1 MASPPG
7 MDYEIGQGRRWR
19 HRIARR
25 RNFAGGNRS
34 TRRHE
39 RKRVRGRRASLDQL
53 NGVLLRD
60 PQQDSGQRF
69 RQRLFST
76 ALAYARAS
84 ETVMFGWG
92 ESCEAVLDRVV
103 TTSRL
108 TPDPSGLRLLVVCRC
123 RRFVDEVDAILRLR
137 HRC

>member
-1 MASPPG
+1 MASSPG
-7 MDYEIGQGRRWR
+7 TDHEIGQGRCWR
-19 HRIARR
+19 RRIARR
-25 RNFAGGNRS
+25 RNFAGVNRS

-84 ETVMFGWG
+84 ESVLFGWN
-92 ESCEAVLDRVV
+92 ERFDDLVSRVV

-108 TPDPSGLRLLVVCRC
+108 WH
-123 RRFVDEVDAILRLR
+123 RRVHLMLPIQ
-137 HRC
+137 